1 MSTIVESK
9 AASAISRPEVTRPEP
24 ALSRTSW
31 QILCAWLTR
40 ELKGLET
47 TIERRDS
54 NGEWVV
60 ECVSYP
66 LLSVTT
72 RWGANGVQVISIKVK
87 VNGNTKL
94 FEVSGPNTLDVKRN
108 AAGWP
113 IRIELGN
120 TEGRTV
126 LLFSGQM
133 DPERWA
139 SRNAWGE

>member
-1 MSTIVESK
+1 MNTIIENKPVNT
-9 AASAISRPEVTRPEP
+9 VTTPEP
-24 ALSRTSW
+24 PLTRTSW

-40 ELKGLET
+40 DLKGIET
-47 TIERRDS
+47 TVERRNQ

-66 LLSVTT
+66 LESVTT
-72 RWGANGVQVISIKVK
+72 RWAANGVQVIAVKVK
-87 VNGNTKL
+87 ANDNVLL
-94 FEVSGPNTLDVKRN
+94 FEVPGPNSLEVRRN

-120 TEGRTV
+120 TEGLTV

-133 DPERWA
+133 DPQRWA